1 LRNQN
6 LKISQN
12 FLKDPNFVLSLLGL
26 TNITNKDTVIEIGPG
41 RGIITQQLVNK
52 AKKVIAIEYDT
63 KLINILKEK
72 VANYPNVEIVEED
85 FLKWKLPNYSY
96 KVFSNIPFNLTADI
110 VTKLLESKNPPE
122 VSYLIMQDLAA
133 KRFIGQPI
141 GNNSQISI
149 LLKPFYDL
157 KIVTK
162 INRNQFEP
170 IPNINIVLAMF
181 LKRKYPLVNYNYWNE
196 YRDFII
202 YGYNQWKPTIKDS
215 YNKIFSYKQLQ
226 KIENKININK
236 KPTELDIQNWIELF
250 NIYLKYVPN
259 NKKAEIRGFEKSL
272 DNRHRKITKNHRTR

>member
-149 LLKPFYDL
+149 LLNPFYDM

-250 NIYLKYVPN
+250 NI
-259 NKKAEIRGFEKSL
+259 
-272 DNRHRKITKNHRTR
+272 